1 MPIQVGKVSGPP
13 DRVFVVGALA
23 QEGNN
28 MALKITNR
36 EVNGASV
43 LALEGRIVLGSEGD
57 ALREELQTL
66 VHDGK
71 KKLVLN
77 INKIQYIDSA
87 GLNIDRGAFERQVP
101 GRFAQ
106 ALPPAQQASGSP
118 ANHPAGDGIPGVQH
132 RSSRGR

>member
-1 MPIQVGKVSGPP
+1 MP
-13 DRVFVVGALA
+13 
-23 QEGNN
+23 
-28 MALKITNR
+28 LKITNR

-43 LALEGRIVLGSEGD
+43 LALEGRIVLGAEGD

-71 KKLVLN
+71 KELVLN
-77 INKIQYIDSA
+77 MNNIEYIDSA
-87 GLNIDRGAFERQVP
+87 ELGTLIEAHFERQVP

-132 RSSRGR
+132 RSSRGRELLCLKTAKKTLGFARWRLTESIG